1 MIDRAKKV
9 SVLKAAFGT
18 LEISRDG
25 DDVSVKCPKCSKPGS
40 TKKKLVINLEKGM
53 YHCWVCGIKGRN
65 VVRVV
70 RMASQSVADHPI
82 FKKWSKSSRS
92 NNDEALDDDVLE
104 KLIIPKG
111 FKLLGD
117 NFNAKDPDIKAAIKY
132 CKSRGL
138 TEREIWHYRLGTCTT
153 SKFRRRVI
161 VPSFQTDGS
170 LNYFSARSI
179 DPENKFKYLN
189 AKVSKKDIIFNE
201 INIDWSTELVLVEGP
216 FDLMKVR
223 SNAGCLLGSH
233 LPTDSLLFKR
243 IVKSQTPV
251 LLSLDDDAVQKMHK
265 IAKELTSYGVSVRY
279 VTLPAD
285 RDVGDMELGEFE
297 DVSRSAKSWH
307 SNHRLFS
314 KIGEIR
320 SGSLI

>member
-1 MIDRAKKV
+1 MTDRAKKV

-18 LEISRDG
+18 LEMSRDG
-25 DDVSVKCPKCSKPGS
+25 EDVSVKCPKCAKPGS

-53 YHCWVCGIKGRN
+53 YHCWVCGTKGRN
-65 VVRVV
+65 VVRLV
-70 RMASQSVADHPI
+70 RMVSPSTADHPI
-82 FKKWSKSSRS
+82 FKKWSKSTRS
-92 NNDEALDDDVLE
+92 DSESIPDDAVE
-104 KLIIPKG
+104 KLKIPKG

-117 NFNAKDPDIKAAIKY
+117 NFGAKDPDIKAAIKY
-132 CKSRGL
+132 CRSRGL
-138 TEREIWHYRLGTCTT
+138 TEREIWYYRLGTCTT
-153 SKFRRRVI
+153 SQFRRRVI
-161 VPSFQTDGS
+161 IPSFTEDGT

-201 INIDWSTELVLVEGP
+201 LNIDWTKELVLVEGP

-223 SNAGCLLGSH
+223 SNSGCLLGSH
-233 LPTDSLLFKR
+233 LPTDSLLFRR
-243 IVKSQTPV
+243 IVKMQTPV
-251 LLSLDDDAVQKMHK
+251 LLSLDDDAIQKMHK
-265 IAKELTSYGVSVRY
+265 IAKELTSYGIKVRY
-279 VTLPAD
+279 VTLPPD
-285 RDVGDMELGEFE
+285 KDVGDMKLGEFE
-297 DVSRSAKSWH
+297 DVTRNAKSWH

>member
-1 MIDRAKKV
+1 MTDRAKKV
-9 SVLKAAFGT
+9 SALKAAFGT

-25 DDVSVKCPKCSKPGS
+25 DDVSVKCPKCAKPGS
-40 TKKKLVINLEKGM
+40 SKKKLVINLEKGM
-53 YHCWVCGIKGRN
+53 YHCWVCGMKGRN
-65 VVRVV
+65 VVKVV
-70 RMASQSVADHPI
+70 RMVSQSAADHPI
-82 FKKWSKSSRS
+82 FKKWSKTSRS
-92 NNDEALDDDVLE
+92 DERHNDESDVIE
-104 KLIIPKG
+104 KLKIPKG

-117 NFNAKDPDIKAAIKY
+117 NLSAKDPDIKAAIKY
-132 CKSRGL
+132 CRHRGL
-138 TEREIWHYRLGTCTT
+138 SEREMWYYRLGTCTT
-153 SKFRRRVI
+153 SQFRRRVI
-161 VPSFQTDGS
+161 VPSFSEDGS

-201 INIDWSTELVLVEGP
+201 INIDWTKELVLVEGP

-243 IVKSQTPV
+243 IVKMQTPV
-251 LLSLDDDAVQKMHK
+251 LLSLDDDAIQKMHK

-279 VTLPAD
+279 VTLPPD
-285 RDVGDMELGEFE
+285 RDVGDMNLGEFE
-297 DVSRSAKSWH
+297 DVTQGAKSWH

>member
-1 MIDRAKKV
+1 MTDRAQKV
-9 SVLKAAFGT
+9 SALKAAFGT
-18 LEISRDG
+18 LDISRDG
-25 DDVSVKCPKCSKPGS
+25 DDVSVKCPKCAKPGS

-53 YHCWVCGIKGRN
+53 FHCWVCGIKGRN
-65 VVRVV
+65 ILRVV
-70 RMASQSVADHPI
+70 KLVSISAADHPI
-82 FKKWSKSSRS
+82 FKKWSKNARS
-92 NNDEALDDDVLE
+92 DKEGSIDDIAIE
-104 KLIIPKG
+104 KLKAPKG

-117 NFNAKDPDIKAAIKY
+117 NLSARDPDVRAAIKY
-132 CKSRGL
+132 CRARGL
-138 TEREIWHYRLGTCTT
+138 SEREIWRYRLGTCTT
-153 SKFRRRVI
+153 SQFRRRVI
-161 VPSFQTDGS
+161 VPSFASDGT

-201 INIDWSTELVLVEGP
+201 LNIDWKSELVLVEGP

-223 SNAGCLLGSH
+223 SNVGCLLGSH
-233 LPTDSLLFKR
+233 LPTDSLLFRR
-243 IVKSQTPV
+243 IVKMQTPV
-251 LLSLDDDAVQKMHK
+251 LLSLDDDAVLKMHK

-279 VTLPAD
+279 ITLPSD
-285 RDVGDMELGEFE
+285 KDVGDMDLGEFE
-297 DVSRSAKSWH
+297 DVTKNARQWH

>member
-1 MIDRAKKV
+1 MTDKAQKV
-9 SVLKAAFGT
+9 SALKAAFGT

-25 DDVSVKCPKCSKPGS
+25 DDVSVKCPKCAKPGS
-40 TKKKLVINLEKGM
+40 TKKKLVINLHQGM

-65 VVRVV
+65 VHRIV
-70 RMASQSVADHPI
+70 RMVSPSVADLPI

-92 NNDEALDDDVLE
+92 DKENDGLDEVVE
-104 KLIIPKG
+104 KLKIPKG
-111 FKLLGD
+111 FRLLGD
-117 NFNAKDPDIKAAIKY
+117 NMSARDPDVRAAIKY
-132 CKSRGL
+132 CRARGL
-138 TEREIWHYRLGTCTT
+138 TEREIWRYRLGTCTT
-153 SKFRRRVI
+153 SQFRRRVI
-161 VPSFQTDGS
+161 VPSFTEDGN

-201 INIDWSTELVLVEGP
+201 INIDWKKELVLVEGP

-233 LPTDSLLFKR
+233 LPTDSLLFRR
-243 IVKSQTPV
+243 IVKMQTPV
-251 LLSLDDDAVQKMHK
+251 LLSLDDDAIHKMHK
-265 IAKELTSYGVSVRY
+265 IAKELTSYGVKVRY
-279 VTLPAD
+279 VTLPPD
-285 RDVGDMELGEFE
+285 RDVGDMALGEFE
-297 DVSRSAKSWH
+297 GVTKKARAWH